1 VKSGLA
7 ISLGYGWRRMRPPGR
22 GDFWILKIAHAA
34 SPKSLSKNG
43 FCLLKGGS
51 LSGGNR
57 LCKKKFSGG
66 GRVPLSAL
74 APARRAAAATGRG
87 SARADGI
94 GHSARF
100 RLPASRPVTS
110 PPRRFRTIQ
119 VRPKDL
125 PARRW

>member
-1 VKSGLA
+1 VKDVFA
-7 ISLGYGWRRMRPPGR
+7 
-22 GDFWILKIAHAA
+22 
-34 SPKSLSKNG
+34 
-43 FCLLKGGS
+43 
-51 LSGGNR
+51 
-57 LCKKKFSGG
+57 KKFL
-66 GRVPLSAL
+66 VPGEDSAVG
-74 APARRAAAATGRG
+74 AGASTYGSAATGRG

-125 PARRW
+125 PGGWW